1 MDLSENSVPLNQLVN
16 DEFPFYGVY
25 VRWYTVYHI
34 FRQTHLGQKIALS
47 HLIMYLVDTLW

>member
-25 VRWYTVYHI
+25 MYDGIQYITFLDKPMWGRNNPIPSHYV
-34 FRQTHLGQKIALS
+34 LS
-47 HLIMYLVDTLW
+47 